1 MLNWTDPVGFVKG
14 ATTPIRR
21 AWEALGIRTI
31 GDLLETPPKR
41 YDDYSQTIT
50 VADAI
55 HGDVATFKVTVVSF
69 KKQPTFRK
77 RIQLFKLVAKD
88 DTGTITATFFQQ
100 PWLVNE
106 MTEGREIFLSGKV
119 GVHATFGKQLNHPL
133 WEPSD
138 KQIASGRIAPVY
150 GLAGTLAQKTYR
162 RLVQTCFELL
172 DESTVPK
179 LAEELGAQ
187 TGYLDLLKKLHMP
200 EARTDLEQA
209 REGLAYIELMIYQIA
224 MRTAVAKAA
233 KAGAPMIPV
242 HEDAAKRF
250 AASLPFPLT
259 GDQKKAV
266 WLLLQEMEKPEPV
279 RALLQ
284 GDVGSGKTAVAAFL
298 AAMVHRKEQSVAILA
313 PTELLAQQHS
323 VSFQRFYA
331 GTTIPVILFTRT
343 VKKRFF
349 QGKEELLTKDEA
361 LAEIEG
367 GNIVIIGTHAILVD
381 GRLPKDLALAVIDE
395 QHRFGVGQRETLVQ
409 NARVDGLVPHLVS
422 MTATPIP
429 RTLALTLYSDLH
441 HVLLREKP
449 AGRLPIE
456 THVCIGNGRERA
468 YRAIR
473 DAVSKKERA
482 YIVFPLIEAS
492 DTTGAQALLDAYKEL
507 SKGPLEGLGI
517 GIVHGKQ
524 KVKEQEEAFAK
535 FKDGRTPVL
544 LSTTVIEVGVDVP
557 EATIIM
563 IENAERFGLAQL
575 HQLRGRVG
583 RALLPSQ
590 CFLATDVEGDKLL
603 RLQLMERIQDGFALA
618 EEDLKLRGS
627 GRILGTVQSG
637 RDLGFR
643 YIQLTDIPLMKKAND
658 DVKSFLQ
665 KEGGLEAY
673 PTIAKAVHQ
682 LQESTHFE

>member
-14 ATTPIRR
+14 ATTPVRK
-21 AWEALGIRTI
+21 AWEALGIRTV
-31 GDLLETPPKR
+31 GNLLETPPKR
-41 YDDYSQTIT
+41 YDDFSQITTI
-50 VADAI
+50 ADAS
-55 HGDVATFKVTVVSF
+55 HGDVVTFKVKVVSF
-69 KKQPTFRK
+69 KKQQTFRK
-77 RIQLFKLVAKD
+77 RIQMFKLVAQD
-88 DTGTITATFFQQ
+88 ETGGISATFFQQ

-119 GVHATFGKQLNHPL
+119 YANARFGKQLHHPL
-133 WEPSD
+133 WEPID
-138 KQIASGRIAPVY
+138 RPIAAGRIAPVY
-150 GLAGTLAQKTYR
+150 GLSGTLVQKTYR

-172 DESTVPK
+172 DTSTVPH
-179 LAEELGAQ
+179 LAEEFDA
-187 TGYLDLLKKLHMP
+187 TIGYLDLLKKLHLP
-200 EARTDLEQA
+200 ETHEDLVKA
-209 REGLAYIELMIYQIA
+209 REGLAYLELMIYQIA
-224 MRTAVAKAA
+224 MRTAAMKAN
-233 KAGAPMIPV
+233 KAGAPSIPV
-242 HEDAAKRF
+242 NQDAAKRF

-266 WLLLQEMEKPEPV
+266 WGLLQEMEKPEPV

-298 AAMVHRKEQSVAILA
+298 CAMVHRKEQSAAILA

-343 VKKRFF
+343 AKKRFF
-349 QGKEELLTKDEA
+349 QGKEETLTKDQA
-361 LAEIEG
+361 LADIEG
-367 GNIVIIGTHAILVD
+367 GNVVIIGTHAILVE
-381 GRLPKDLALAVIDE
+381 GRLPKDLALAIIDE

-409 NARVDGLVPHLVS
+409 GARVDGLVPHLVS

-456 THVCIGNGRERA
+456 THVCRGAGREQA

-473 DAVSKKERA
+473 DAVSRKERV

-492 DTTGAQALLDAYKEL
+492 DTTGSAALMDAYKEL

-524 KVKEQEEAFAK
+524 KAKEQEDAFAE
-535 FKDGRTPVL
+535 FKSGKKPVL

-583 RALLPSQ
+583 RALLPSK

-618 EEDLKLRGS
+618 EEDLKIRGS
-627 GRILGTVQSG
+627 GRILGTIQSG

-643 YIQLTDIPLMKKAND
+643 YIQLTDIPLMKKANE
-658 DVKSFLQ
+658 DVKAFLQ
-665 KEGGLEAY
+665 KDGGLAAH
-673 PTIAKAVHQ
+673 PSVAKAVAD